1 MSLPKIKEYPVISL
15 KNTVVFPYMVL
26 PLSVGRPRSLAA
38 AEVSINTE
46 EKLVVLV
53 TQKES
58 STEEPTTNDLHNV
71 GTLAVIKRSIRM
83 NETNV
88 QLIVQGIG
96 RVKINDLILTPEN
109 YLLGK
114 VEELNI
120 LNEPSTETEALHR
133 AINDLVSK
141 ALAMLQNVPEDLA
154 SIVVS
159 TDDPVKLSYML
170 ATMFHME
177 TEKEQ
182 KLLEANSQL
191 DLLKLVHDYLAHE
204 VQVLEL
210 RQKIQ
215 GDAQAEINK
224 AQREYV
230 LRQQLRQIQKELGE
244 EENEKTEIEML
255 RQKIAE
261 AKLPEEVLKEV
272 NREMKRLE
280 KLPAAAPDYQV
291 IRTYLDVVLEL
302 PWNNQT
308 EDNLDLEHARQ
319 VLEEDHYGLEDIKD
333 RIIEHLAVMKLNPT
347 AKSPIICFVGPPG
360 VGKTSLGQSI
370 ARALGR
376 KFERMSLGGVHD
388 EAELRGHRRTYIG
401 SMPGRL
407 IQAMRRSGVKNPV
420 LMLDEVDKVG
430 RDFRGDPTSALL
442 EVLDPAQNTTFRDHY
457 LDLPFDL
464 SKVFFVCTA
473 NSLETIPSPLLD
485 RMEVISLSGYTEQEK
500 LEISRRYLIPRQ
512 IKETGLTE
520 KQLQIPN
527 ETLGEVISL
536 YTRESGV
543 RQLERTLGKLARKIA
558 VKVAAKEI
566 KEMSISAEELTN
578 LLGPHKFFPEE
589 MRTELQP
596 GVATGLA
603 WTPVGGDVLYIEAIS
618 LPGGKDLTLTGQLG
632 DVMKES
638 ARAAMS
644 YLWSNSTR
652 FGIDKDVF
660 KNYGLHLHVPAGA
673 VPKDGPSAGVT
684 MTTALA
690 SLYLNK
696 PMRSDTAMTGEITL
710 SGLVLPIGGLKE
722 KVLAARRAGIKRII
736 LPKANEKDLIKLPA
750 DVKQEMEFI
759 PVKTIDQVLINAIE
773 DFENHISVLPT
784 ILSSVA

>member
-1 MSLPKIKEYPVISL
+1 MNSSKIVEYPVISL

-38 AEVSINTE
+38 AEAATNTE
-46 EKLVVLV
+46 EKMVVLA
-53 TQKES
+53 TQKEVS
-58 STEEPTTNDLHNV
+58 IEEPTTSDLHDI

-83 NETNV
+83 NDTNV

-96 RVKINDLILTPEN
+96 RVKIHDLKITPQN
-109 YLLGK
+109 YLLG
-114 VEELNI
+114 NI
-120 LNEPSTETEALHR
+120 EQLDILSETSTETEALHR
-133 AINDLVSK
+133 AINDLVGK
-141 ALAMLQNVPEDLA
+141 ALSMLQNVPEDLA

-159 TDDPVKLSYML
+159 TEDPVKLSYML

-191 DLLKLVHDYLAHE
+191 DLLKAVHEYLTHE

-215 GDAQAEINK
+215 GETQVEIHK
-224 AQREYV
+224 AQKEYV
-230 LRQQLRQIQKELGE
+230 LRQQLKQIQKELGE

-280 KLPAAAPDYQV
+280 KLPSAAPDYQV
-291 IRTYLDVVLEL
+291 IRTYLEVALEL
-302 PWNNQT
+302 PWNTQT
-308 EDNLDLEHARQ
+308 DDNLDLKHASQ

-333 RIIEHLAVMKLNPT
+333 RIIEHLAVMKLNPK

-442 EVLDPAQNTTFRDHY
+442 EVLDPAQNSTFRDHY

-464 SKVFFVCTA
+464 SKVFFICTA

-485 RMEVISLSGYTEQEK
+485 RMEIISLSGYTEQEK

-520 KQLQIPN
+520 KQLEIPD
-527 ETLGEVISL
+527 EALSQVIGL

-543 RQLERTLGKLARKIA
+543 RQLERTLGQIARKVAVKIA
-558 VKVAAKEI
+558 VNEVV
-566 KEMSISAEELTN
+566 EMTIGTEELNN

-589 MRTELQP
+589 MRTDSQA

-603 WTPVGGDVLYIEAIS
+603 WTPVGGEVLYIEAIL

-644 YLWSNSTR
+644 YLWSNSNR
-652 FGIDKDVF
+652 FGIDRELF
-660 KNYGLHLHVPAGA
+660 KNSGLHLHVPAGA

-696 PMRSDTAMTGEITL
+696 PMRLDTAMTGEITL

-722 KVLAARRAGIKRII
+722 KVLAARRAGIRRII
-736 LPKANEKDLIKLPA
+736 LPKANEKDLVKLPIE
-750 DVKQEMEFI
+750 VKKEMEFI
-759 PVKTIDQVLINAIE
+759 AVKTIDQVLVNAIE
-773 DFENHISVLPT
+773 DFENHICMLPT
-784 ILSSVA
+784 IVPNAA

>member
-1 MSLPKIKEYPVISL
+1 MNSSKVTEYPVISL

-38 AEVSINTE
+38 AEAATNTE
-46 EKLVVLV
+46 EKLVVLA
-53 TQKES
+53 TQKEV
-58 STEEPTTNDLHNV
+58 STEEPTKNDLHDIA
-71 GTLAVIKRSIRM
+71 TLAVIKRSIRM
-83 NETNV
+83 NDTNV
-88 QLIVQGIG
+88 QLIVQGVG
-96 RVKINDLILTPEN
+96 RVRIQGLSLTSQN

-114 VEELNI
+114 VEQLEISNDA
-120 LNEPSTETEALHR
+120 STESEALHLS
-133 AINDLVSK
+133 IKDLVAK
-141 ALAMLQNVPEDLA
+141 ALSMLQNVPEDLA

-159 TDDPVKLSYML
+159 TEDPVKLSYML

-182 KLLEANSQL
+182 KLLEANTQSE
-191 DLLKLVHDYLAHE
+191 LLKAVHEYLSHE

-215 GDAQAEINK
+215 GEAQAEINK

-230 LRQQLRQIQKELGE
+230 LRQQLKQIQKELGE

-291 IRTYLDVVLEL
+291 IRTYLEVVTEL

-308 EDNLDLEHARQ
+308 EDNLDLKHARQ
-319 VLEEDHYGLEDIKD
+319 VLEEDHYGLEEIKD
-333 RIIEHLAVMKLNPT
+333 RIIEHLAVMKMNPN

-407 IQAMRRSGVKNPV
+407 IQAMRRAGVKNPV

-442 EVLDPAQNTTFRDHY
+442 EVLDPAQNSTFRDHY

-473 NSLETIPSPLLD
+473 NSLETIPGPLLD

-520 KQLQIPN
+520 KQLQIPV
-527 ETLGEVISL
+527 EALSQVINL

-543 RQLERTLGKLARKIA
+543 RQLERTLGQIARKVT
-558 VKVAAKEI
+558 VKVAQKEVE
-566 KEMSISAEELTN
+566 EMLIGIEELTE

-603 WTPVGGDVLYIEAIS
+603 WTPVGGDVLYIEAIL

-644 YLWSNSTR
+644 YLWSNSNR
-652 FGIDKDVF
+652 FGIDREIF
-660 KNYGLHLHVPAGA
+660 KNSGIHLHVPAGA
-673 VPKDGPSAGVT
+673 VPKDGPSAGIT

-690 SLYLNK
+690 ALYLNK
-696 PMRSDTAMTGEITL
+696 PMRSDTAMTGEVTL
-710 SGLVLPIGGLKE
+710 TGLVLPIGGLKE
-722 KVLAARRAGIKRII
+722 KILAARRAGIRRII

-750 DVKQEMEFI
+750 EAKEGMEFI
-759 PVKTIDQVLINAIE
+759 PVRTVEQVLVNAIE
-773 DFENHISVLPT
+773 DFENNFVVLPS
-784 ILSSVA
+784 IVSSAA

>member
-1 MSLPKIKEYPVISL
+1 MNSSKVTEYPVISL

-38 AEVSINTE
+38 AEVAMNTE

-53 TQKES
+53 TQKEV
-58 STEEPTTNDLHNV
+58 TIEEPTTTDLHAV

-83 NETNV
+83 NDTNV

-96 RVKINDLILTPEN
+96 RVKIHDLKLTPQN
-109 YLLGK
+109 YLLGN
-114 VEELNI
+114 VEQLDLLSET
-120 LNEPSTETEALHR
+120 STESEALHR

-141 ALAMLQNVPEDLA
+141 ALSMLQNVPEDLA

-159 TDDPVKLSYML
+159 TEDPIKLSYML
-170 ATMFHME
+170 ATMFHMD

-182 KLLEANSQL
+182 KLLEANTQL
-191 DLLKLVHDYLAHE
+191 DLLKVVHEYLTHE

-215 GDAQAEINK
+215 GEAQAEIHK

-230 LRQQLRQIQKELGE
+230 LRQQLKQIQKELGE

-261 AKLPEEVLKEV
+261 AKLPEDIQKEV

-291 IRTYLDVVLEL
+291 IRTYLEVVHEL
-302 PWNNQT
+302 PWHKQT
-308 EDNLDLEHARQ
+308 EDNLDLKHARQ
-319 VLEEDHYGLEDIKD
+319 VLEEDHYGLEEIKD

-407 IQAMRRSGVKNPV
+407 IQSMRRSGVKNPV

-442 EVLDPAQNTTFRDHY
+442 EVLDPAQNSTFRDHY

-473 NSLETIPSPLLD
+473 NSLETIPGPLLD
-485 RMEVISLSGYTEQEK
+485 RMEVIFLSGYTEQEK

-520 KQLQIPN
+520 KQLQIPD
-527 ETLGEVISL
+527 ETLSQVIGL

-543 RQLERTLGKLARKIA
+543 RQLERTLGQLARKVAVKIA
-558 VKVAAKEI
+558 VNEVE
-566 KEMSISAEELTN
+566 EMAIGTEELN
-578 LLGPHKFFPEE
+578 SLLGPHKFFPEE

-638 ARAAMS
+638 AKAAMS
-644 YLWSNSTR
+644 YLWFNSNR
-652 FGIDKDVF
+652 FGIDRDVF
-660 KNYGLHLHVPAGA
+660 KNSGLHLHVPAGA

-736 LPKANEKDLIKLPA
+736 LPKANEKDLVKLPIE
-750 DVKQEMEFI
+750 VKQEMEFI
-759 PVKTIDQVLINAIE
+759 AVRNIDQVLINAIE
-773 DFENHISVLPT
+773 NFETPISVLPT
-784 ILSSVA
+784 IVSNAA

>member
-1 MSLPKIKEYPVISL
+1 MNLSTTQYPIISL

-26 PLSVGRPRSLAA
+26 PLSVGRTRSLAA
-38 AEVSINTE
+38 AEAATNTE

-53 TQKES
+53 TQKEVA
-58 STEEPTTNDLHNV
+58 TEEPGQNDLYNI

-83 NETNV
+83 NESNL

-96 RVKINDLILTPEN
+96 RVKINNIDITDNN
-109 YLLGK
+109 YLLGT
-114 VEELNI
+114 VEPLADLKES
-120 LNEPSTETEALHR
+120 STETEALHR
-133 AINDLVSK
+133 AINDLVGK
-141 ALAMLQNVPEDLA
+141 ALSMLQNVPEDLA

-159 TDDPVKLSYML
+159 TEDPVKLSYML
-170 ATMFHME
+170 ATLFHME
-177 TEKEQ
+177 IDKEQ
-182 KLLEANSQL
+182 KLLEANTKL
-191 DLLKLVHDYLAHE
+191 DLLKTMHEYLTHE

-215 GDAQAEINK
+215 GDAQAEIHK

-230 LRQQLRQIQKELGE
+230 LRQQLKQIQKELGE
-244 EENEKTEIEML
+244 EDPEKAELEML
-255 RQKIAE
+255 RQKIDE
-261 AKLPEEVLKEV
+261 ANLPAEVLKEV

-280 KLPAAAPDYQV
+280 KLPPAAPDHQV

-302 PWNNQT
+302 PWHKAT
-308 EDNLDLEHARQ
+308 TDNLDLKHARE
-319 VLEEDHYGLEDIKD
+319 VLAEDHYGLNDIKD
-333 RIIEHLAVMKLNPT
+333 RIIEHLAVLKLNPT

-360 VGKTSLGQSI
+360 VGKTSLGHSI

-401 SMPGRL
+401 SMPGRI
-407 IQAMRRSGVKNPV
+407 IQSMRRAGVKNPV
-420 LMLDEVDKVG
+420 LMLDEVDKLG
-430 RDFRGDPTSALL
+430 RDFRGDPASALL

-464 SKVFFVCTA
+464 SKVFFICTA
-473 NSLETIPSPLLD
+473 NSLETIPGPLLD

-500 LEISRRYLIPRQ
+500 LEISKRYLLPRQ
-512 IKETGLTE
+512 LKETGLTDAQIQIDE
-520 KQLQIPN
+520 K
-527 ETLGEVISL
+527 TISEL
-536 YTRESGV
+536 ISSYTREAGV
-543 RQLERTLGKLARKIA
+543 RQLERTLGQLARKVA
-558 VKVAAKEI
+558 VKIALSEVA
-566 KEMSISAEELTN
+566 EMKIEPSMLDE
-578 LLGPHKFFPEE
+578 LLGPDKFLPEE

-603 WTPVGGDVLYIEAIS
+603 WTPVGGDVLYIEATL

-644 YLWSNSTR
+644 YLWANSHR
-652 FGIDKDVF
+652 FGIDREVF
-660 KNYGLHLHVPAGA
+660 KNAGLHLHVPAGA
-673 VPKDGPSAGVT
+673 VPKDGPSAGIT

-696 PMRSDTAMTGEITL
+696 AMRADTAMTGEITL

-722 KVLAARRAGIKRII
+722 KVLAARRAGIRRII
-736 LPKANEKDLIKLPA
+736 MPKANEKDLVKLPVE
-750 DVKQEMEFI
+750 VKQEMEFI
-759 PVKTIDQVLINAIE
+759 PVKTIEQVLNNAIE
-773 DFENHISVLPT
+773 DFDASAYVIPS
-784 ILSSVA
+784 IVASAA

>member
-1 MSLPKIKEYPVISL
+1 MNSSKVTEYPVISL

-38 AEVSINTE
+38 AEVAMNTE

-53 TQKES
+53 TQKEV
-58 STEEPTTNDLHNV
+58 TIEEPTTTDLHAV

-83 NETNV
+83 NDTNV

-96 RVKINDLILTPEN
+96 RVKIHDLKLTPQN
-109 YLLGK
+109 YLLGN
-114 VEELNI
+114 VEQLDLLSET
-120 LNEPSTETEALHR
+120 STESEALHR

-141 ALAMLQNVPEDLA
+141 ALSMLQNVPEDLA

-159 TDDPVKLSYML
+159 TEDPIKLSYML
-170 ATMFHME
+170 ATMFHMD

-182 KLLEANSQL
+182 KLLEANTQL
-191 DLLKLVHDYLAHE
+191 DLLKVVHEYLTHE

-215 GDAQAEINK
+215 GEAQAEIHK

-230 LRQQLRQIQKELGE
+230 LRQQLKQIQKELGE

-261 AKLPEEVLKEV
+261 AKLPEDIQKEV

-291 IRTYLDVVLEL
+291 IRTYLEVVHEL
-302 PWNNQT
+302 PWHKQT
-308 EDNLDLEHARQ
+308 EDNLDLKHARQ
-319 VLEEDHYGLEDIKD
+319 VLEEDHYGLEEIKD

-407 IQAMRRSGVKNPV
+407 IQSMRRSGVKNPV

-442 EVLDPAQNTTFRDHY
+442 EVLDPAQNSTFRDHY

-473 NSLETIPSPLLD
+473 NSLETIPGPLLD
-485 RMEVISLSGYTEQEK
+485 RMEVIFLSGYTEQEK

-520 KQLQIPN
+520 KQLQIPD
-527 ETLGEVISL
+527 ETLSQVIGL

-543 RQLERTLGKLARKIA
+543 RQLERTLGQLARKVAVKIA
-558 VKVAAKEI
+558 VNEVE
-566 KEMSISAEELTN
+566 EMTIGTEELN
-578 LLGPHKFFPEE
+578 SLLGPHKFFPEE

-638 ARAAMS
+638 AKAAMS
-644 YLWSNSTR
+644 YLWFNSNR
-652 FGIDKDVF
+652 FGIDRDVF
-660 KNYGLHLHVPAGA
+660 KNSGLHLHVPAGA

-736 LPKANEKDLIKLPA
+736 LPKANEKDLVKLPIE
-750 DVKQEMEFI
+750 VKQEMEFI
-759 PVKTIDQVLINAIE
+759 AVRNIDQVLINAIE
-773 DFENHISVLPT
+773 NFETPISVLPT
-784 ILSSVA
+784 IVSNAA

>member
-38 AEVSINTE
+38 AEMATNTE

-58 STEEPTTNDLHNV
+58 STEEPTTNDLHDV

-83 NETNV
+83 NDTNV

-96 RVKINDLILTPEN
+96 RVKINDLTLTPQN

-261 AKLPEEVLKEV
+261 VKLPEEVLKEV

-527 ETLGEVISL
+527 EALGEVISL
-536 YTRESGV
+536 YTREAGV
-543 RQLERTLGKLARKIA
+543 RQLERTLSQLARKIA

-566 KEMSISAEELTN
+566 KEMSIGTEELAN

-589 MRTELQP
+589 MRSELQA

-736 LPKANEKDLIKLPA
+736 LPKANEKDLIKLPT

-773 DFENHISVLPT
+773 DFETHISVLPT

>member
-1 MSLPKIKEYPVISL
+1 MNSPNTIKYPIISL

-38 AEVSINTE
+38 AEAAMNTE

-53 TQKES
+53 TQKEV
-58 STEEPTTNDLHNV
+58 STEEPTSKDLYTT

-83 NETNV
+83 NETTL

-96 RVKINDLILTPEN
+96 RVKIQDISLTGKYLVGDVEILDN
-109 YLLGK
+109 
-114 VEELNI
+114 
-120 LNEPSTETEALHR
+120 LNETSTETEALHR
-133 AINDLVSK
+133 AINDLVGK
-141 ALAMLQNVPEDLA
+141 ALSMLQDVPQDLA

-159 TDDPVKLSYML
+159 TEDPVKLTYML

-177 TEKEQ
+177 IEKEQ

-191 DLLKLVHDYLAHE
+191 DLLKTIHDYLSHE

-215 GDAQAEINK
+215 GEAQAEIHK
-224 AQREYV
+224 AQKEYV
-230 LRQQLRQIQKELGE
+230 LRQQLKQIQKELGE
-244 EENEKTEIEML
+244 EDIEKTEIEML
-255 RQKIAE
+255 RQKIDE
-261 AKLPEEVLKEV
+261 AKLPEDVLKEV

-280 KLPAAAPDYQV
+280 KLPAAAPEYQV
-291 IRTYLDVVLEL
+291 IRTYLDIVLEL

-308 EDNLDLEHARQ
+308 EDNLDLRHARE
-319 VLEEDHYGLEDIKD
+319 VLEQDHYGLEDIKD
-333 RIIEHLAVMKLNPT
+333 RIIEHLAVIKLNPQ
-347 AKSPIICFVGPPG
+347 AKSPILCFVGPPG

-370 ARALGR
+370 AKALGR

-401 SMPGRL
+401 AMSGRI
-407 IQAMRRSGVKNPV
+407 IQSMRRAGVKNPV
-420 LMLDEVDKVG
+420 LMLDEVDKLG
-430 RDFRGDPTSALL
+430 RDFRGDPAAALL
-442 EVLDPAQNTTFRDHY
+442 EVLDPAQNSTFRDHY

-473 NSLETIPSPLLD
+473 NSLETIPRPLLD
-485 RMEVISLSGYTEQEK
+485 RMEVISVSGYTEQEK
-500 LEISRRYLIPRQ
+500 TEIARRYLIPRQ
-512 IKETGLTE
+512 IRENGLTE
-520 KQLQIPN
+520 TQLEISDGALSN
-527 ETLGEVISL
+527 LISL

-543 RQLERTLGKLARKIA
+543 RELERTLGQLARKVA
-558 VKVAAKEI
+558 VKIALCEAADLKVET
-566 KEMSISAEELTN
+566 EMLDN

-589 MRTELQP
+589 MRTELQA

-603 WTPVGGDVLYIEAIS
+603 WTPVGGEVLYIEGS
-618 LPGGKDLTLTGQLG
+618 LLPGGKDLTLTGQLG

-644 YLWSNSTR
+644 YLWAHSNR
-652 FGIDKDVF
+652 FGIDRELF
-660 KNYGLHLHVPAGA
+660 KNSGIHLHVPAGA

-722 KVLAARRAGIKRII
+722 KVLAARRAGIRRII
-736 LPKANEKDLIKLPA
+736 LPKANEKDLVKLPKE
-750 DVKQEMEFI
+750 VKQEMEFI
-759 PVKTIDQVLINAIE
+759 PVKTIDQVLASAID
-773 DFENHISVLPT
+773 DFENHIAVLQ
-784 ILSSVA
+784 IRAA

>member
-1 MSLPKIKEYPVISL
+1 MNSSNTTQYPIISL

-26 PLSVGRPRSLAA
+26 PLSVGRLRSLAA
-38 AEVSINTE
+38 AEAAMNTE

-53 TQKES
+53 TQREV
-58 STEEPTTNDLHNV
+58 STEEPTSKDLYTT

-83 NETNV
+83 NESTL
-88 QLIVQGIG
+88 QLIVQGVG
-96 RVKINDLILTPEN
+96 RVKIKDISITDNK
-109 YLLGK
+109 YLLG
-114 VEELNI
+114 NI
-120 LNEPSTETEALHR
+120 EILENLSETSTETEALHR
-133 AINDLVSK
+133 AIKDLVGK
-141 ALAMLQNVPEDLA
+141 ALSMLQDVPEDLA

-159 TDDPVKLSYML
+159 TEDPVKLSYML

-177 TEKEQ
+177 IEKEQ
-182 KLLEANSQL
+182 KLLEASSQL
-191 DLLKLVHDYLAHE
+191 ELLKTIHDYLSHE

-215 GDAQAEINK
+215 GEAQAEIHK
-224 AQREYV
+224 AQKEYV
-230 LRQQLRQIQKELGE
+230 LRQQLKQIQKELGE
-244 EENEKTEIEML
+244 EDSEKTEIEML
-255 RQKIAE
+255 RQKISE
-261 AKLPEEVLKEV
+261 ANLPEDVLKEV

-302 PWNNQT
+302 PWNKQT
-308 EDNLDLEHARQ
+308 EDNLDLKHARE
-319 VLEEDHYGLEDIKD
+319 VLEQDHYGLEDIKD
-333 RIIEHLAVMKLNPT
+333 RIIEHLAVIKLNPN
-347 AKSPIICFVGPPG
+347 AKSPILCFVGPPG

-370 ARALGR
+370 AKALGR
-376 KFERMSLGGVHD
+376 KFERMSLGGMHD

-401 SMPGRL
+401 AMSGRI
-407 IQAMRRSGVKNPV
+407 IQSMRRAGVKNPV
-420 LMLDEVDKVG
+420 LMLDEVDKLG
-430 RDFRGDPTSALL
+430 RDFRGDPAAALL
-442 EVLDPAQNTTFRDHY
+442 EILDPAQNATFRDHY

-473 NSLETIPSPLLD
+473 NSLETIPGPLLD
-485 RMEVISLSGYTEQEK
+485 RMEVISVSGYTEQEK
-500 LEISRRYLIPRQ
+500 LEIARRYLIPRQ
-512 IKETGLTE
+512 IKENGLTE
-520 KQLQIPN
+520 NQLEITKDALSN
-527 ETLGEVISL
+527 IISL

-543 RQLERTLGKLARKIA
+543 RQLERTLGQLARKVA
-558 VKVAAKEI
+558 VKVALCETTDLKVETD
-566 KEMSISAEELTN
+566 MLDN
-578 LLGPHKFFPEE
+578 LLGPHRFFPEE
-589 MRTELQP
+589 MRSELQA

-603 WTPVGGDVLYIEAIS
+603 WTPVGGDVLYIEATM

-644 YLWSNSTR
+644 YLWSNSNR
-652 FGIDKDVF
+652 FGIDKELF
-660 KNYGLHLHVPAGA
+660 KNSGIHLHVPAGA

-722 KVLAARRAGIKRII
+722 KVLAARRAGIRRII
-736 LPKANEKDLIKLPA
+736 LPKANEKDLVKLPEE
-750 DVKQEMEFI
+750 VRKEMEFI
-759 PVKTIDQVLINAIE
+759 PVKTIDQVLNNAID
-773 DFENHISVLPT
+773 DFESHIAVLS
-784 ILSSVA
+784 IRAA

>member
-1 MSLPKIKEYPVISL
+1 MNLSTTQYPIISL

-26 PLSVGRPRSLAA
+26 PLSVGRTRSLAA
-38 AEVSINTE
+38 AEAATNTE

-53 TQKES
+53 TQKEVA
-58 STEEPTTNDLHNV
+58 TEEPGQNDLYNI

-83 NETNV
+83 NESNL

-96 RVKINDLILTPEN
+96 RVKINSVDITDNN
-109 YLLGK
+109 YLLGT
-114 VEELNI
+114 VELLADLKES
-120 LNEPSTETEALHR
+120 STETEALHR
-133 AINDLVSK
+133 AINDLVGKS
-141 ALAMLQNVPEDLA
+141 LSMLQNVPEDLT

-159 TDDPVKLSYML
+159 TEDPVKLSYML
-170 ATMFHME
+170 ATLFHME
-177 TEKEQ
+177 IDKEQ
-182 KLLEANSQL
+182 KLLEANTKL
-191 DLLKLVHDYLAHE
+191 DLLKTMHEYLTHE

-215 GDAQAEINK
+215 GDAQAEIHK

-230 LRQQLRQIQKELGE
+230 LRQQLKQIQKELGE
-244 EENEKTEIEML
+244 EDPEKAELEML
-255 RQKIAE
+255 RQKIDE
-261 AKLPEEVLKEV
+261 ANLPAEVLKEV

-280 KLPAAAPDYQV
+280 KLPPAAPDHQV

-302 PWNNQT
+302 PWHKAT
-308 EDNLDLEHARQ
+308 TDNLDLKHARE
-319 VLEEDHYGLEDIKD
+319 VLAEDHYGLNDIKE
-333 RIIEHLAVMKLNPT
+333 RIIEHLAVLKLNPT

-360 VGKTSLGQSI
+360 VGKTSLGHSI

-401 SMPGRL
+401 SMPGRI
-407 IQAMRRSGVKNPV
+407 IQSMRRAGVKNPV
-420 LMLDEVDKVG
+420 LMLDEVDKLG
-430 RDFRGDPTSALL
+430 RDFRGDPASALL

-464 SKVFFVCTA
+464 SKVFFICTA
-473 NSLETIPSPLLD
+473 NSLETIPGPLLD

-500 LEISRRYLIPRQ
+500 LEISKRYLLPRQ
-512 IKETGLTE
+512 LKETGLTDAQIQIDE
-520 KQLQIPN
+520 K
-527 ETLGEVISL
+527 TISEL
-536 YTRESGV
+536 ISSYTREAGV
-543 RQLERTLGKLARKIA
+543 RQLERTLGQLARKVA
-558 VKVAAKEI
+558 VKIALNEVA
-566 KEMSISAEELTN
+566 EMKIEAPMLDD
-578 LLGPHKFFPEE
+578 LLGPDKFLPEE

-603 WTPVGGDVLYIEAIS
+603 WTPVGGDVLYIEATL

-644 YLWSNSTR
+644 YLWANSHR
-652 FGIDKDVF
+652 FGIDREVF
-660 KNYGLHLHVPAGA
+660 KNAGLHLHVPSGA
-673 VPKDGPSAGVT
+673 VPKDGPSAGIT

-696 PMRSDTAMTGEITL
+696 SMRADTAMTGEITL

-722 KVLAARRAGIKRII
+722 KVLAARRAGIRRII
-736 LPKANEKDLIKLPA
+736 MPKANEKDLVKLPIE
-750 DVKQEMEFI
+750 VKQEMEFI
-759 PVKTIDQVLINAIE
+759 PVKTIEQVLNNAIE
-773 DFENHISVLPT
+773 DFDASAYVIPS
-784 ILSSVA
+784 IVASAA

>member
-1 MSLPKIKEYPVISL
+1 MNSLKVTEYPVISL

-26 PLSVGRPRSLAA
+26 PLSVGRPRSLGA
-38 AEVSINTE
+38 AEAAMATE

-58 STEEPTTNDLHNV
+58 STEEPTTQDLHSV

-96 RVKINDLILTPEN
+96 RVKIHDLKLTPKN
-109 YLLGK
+109 YLLGD
-114 VEELNI
+114 VEQLD
-120 LNEPSTETEALHR
+120 LLSDPSTESEALHR
-133 AINDLVSK
+133 AINELVSR
-141 ALAMLQNVPEDLA
+141 ALSMLQNIPEDLA

-170 ATMFHME
+170 ATMFHMD

-191 DLLKLVHDYLAHE
+191 DLLKAMHEYLTHE
-204 VQVLEL
+204 VHVLEL

-215 GDAQAEINK
+215 GEAQAEINK

-261 AKLPEEVLKEV
+261 AKLPEDILKEV

-291 IRTYLDVVLEL
+291 IRTYLEVVLEL
-302 PWNNQT
+302 PWSTQT
-308 EDNLDLEHARQ
+308 EDNLDLTHARQ

-333 RIIEHLAVMKLNPT
+333 RIIEHLAVMKLNPK

-512 IKETGLTE
+512 IKETGLSE

-527 ETLGEVISL
+527 ETLSQVISL

-543 RQLERTLGKLARKIA
+543 RQLERTLGQLARKIA
-558 VKVAAKEI
+558 VKAAVKELE
-566 KEMSISAEELTN
+566 EMSIGTEELTT

-589 MRTELQP
+589 MRAELQA

-603 WTPVGGDVLYIEAIS
+603 WTPVGGDVLYIEAIL

-644 YLWSNSTR
+644 YLWSNSSR

-696 PMRSDTAMTGEITL
+696 PMRADTAMTGEITL

-750 DVKQEMEFI
+750 EVKKEMQFI
-759 PVKTIDQVLINAIE
+759 PVKTIEQVLINAIE
-773 DFENHISVLPT
+773 DFETHLCSIPT